1 MSVHADAATV
11 TPPGLDAA
19 ALRHALVGSAGAAG
33 SADAP
38 YTSLDVVEE
47 IGSTNAELLAR
58 AADGAPDRSVL
69 LAEYQATGR
78 GRLGRVWTAPPRT
91 QVAVSVLLRPGAV
104 TPTLF
109 GWLPLVTGLAVRDG
123 LREAAGVEATLKW
136 PNDVLVSGR
145 KLSGILAEMT
155 TVPAAGDFQVRLPA
169 VVVGV
174 GINVAL
180 TQDQLPVPHATSLQ
194 LEGGSVDRTAV
205 ARAVLE
211 ALARRHQQ
219 WRECER
225 GSGSTISDELMD
237 AYMQAC
243 STIGAE
249 VRVELPGDVVRVGR
263 AVRVDRE
270 GRLVVVAKKEQTS
283 NPQTQDLKTN
293 GDDDNGDAGT
303 EEFAVAAG
311 DVTHVRGAG
320 GQWGAVG
327 RSGG

>member
-1 MSVHADAATV
+1 MHADPTTV
-11 TPPGLDAA
+11 TPPRLDAA
-19 ALRHALVGSAGAAG
+19 ALRHALVEVAG
-33 SADAP
+33 AP
-38 YTSLDVVEE
+38 YTSLDVVDE

-69 LAEYQATGR
+69 LAEYQASGR
-78 GRLGRVWTAPPRT
+78 GRLGREWTAPPRT
-91 QVAVSVLLRPGAV
+91 QVAVSILLRPGAV

-123 LREAAGVEATLKW
+123 LREAAGVDATLKW
-136 PNDVLVSGR
+136 PNDVLIEGR

-155 TVPAAGDFQVRLPA
+155 TVPAAGDFRVRLPA

-174 GINVAL
+174 GINISL
-180 TQDQLPVPHATSLQ
+180 TQDQLPVPHATSLT
-194 LEGGSVDRTAV
+194 LAGGSADRDAI

-211 ALARRHQQ
+211 ALALRHQQ

-225 GSGSTISDELMD
+225 GSGSTISDELMST
-237 AYMQAC
+237 YTEAC

-249 VRVELPGDVVRVGR
+249 VRVELPGDIVRTGR

-270 GRLVVVAKKEQTS
+270 GRLVVVPHEGGAS
-283 NPQTQDLKTN
+283 
-293 GDDDNGDAGT
+293 G

-311 DVTHVRGAG
+311 DVTHVRGTG
-320 GQWGAVG
+320 GRWGG
-327 RSGG
+327 